1 MFESFTLLTIVFLFK
16 ARAVFFLFTLLII
29 YRKADKLQLID
40 VFFFPILKDCAMPLV
55 RGVVATDD
63 PNVAFKVGRLW
74 EVASLRLPNYTLL
87 HVREFFID
95 FLRRRMAD

>member
-1 MFESFTLLTIVFLFK
+1 
-16 ARAVFFLFTLLII
+16 
-29 YRKADKLQLID
+29 
-40 VFFFPILKDCAMPLV
+40 MPLV

-63 PNVAFKVGRLW
+63 PNVAFKVGRLG

-87 HVREFFID
+87 HVRAFFID